1 MRVPIA
7 DEVKAGREM
16 LLHVLALSLSVRR
29 EAESAAPISQIETG
43 GTHHRDDVG
52 AELREELA
60 SSFRVPSAPL
70 AVLIEVA

>member
-29 EAESAAPISQIETG
+29 EAKSATPVSRIG
-43 GTHHRDDVG
+43 PG
-52 AELREELA
+52 ALTT
-60 SSFRVPSAPL
+60 VMISAPNC
-70 AVLIEVA
+70 AKS